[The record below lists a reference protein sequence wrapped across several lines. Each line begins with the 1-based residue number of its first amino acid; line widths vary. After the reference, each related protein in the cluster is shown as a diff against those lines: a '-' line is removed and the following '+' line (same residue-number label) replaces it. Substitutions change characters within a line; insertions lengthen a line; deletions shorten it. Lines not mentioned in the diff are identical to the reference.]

1 MSFNHKGNGV
11 YEVSGTVI
19 SKGQVVKRL
28 NDTISNRDKYITQ
41 GLTMTLQCSTVPTT
55 SPTSPTSTTST
66 TSTLTQP
73 QNLIVMISAG
83 GIAILIFIAVL
94 VLLLMKFRSVSFSL

>member
-28 NDTISNRDKYITQ
+28 NDTISNRDKYITR

-55 SPTSPTSTTST
+55 SPTST

-73 QNLIVMISAG
+73 QNLIVMISAV